1 MWIVPR
7 ISVNWRS
14 QAENDDHRSWREAGT
29 SAAGLRSKLAQRK
42 TVENKIVEKK
52 IVEKKMASSNARR
65 ARKRAAGEIRIL
77 PIVVSGEVRAGD
89 LLSARLLAA
98 ARSLGLRFQDGD
110 ILVVKHKVVSK
121 AEGALVAL
129 DEIRPSK
136 AARTWAR
143 RYGLDPRVSELALR
157 ESRRIVRRK
166 RGVLITETQH
176 GFVCA
181 NSGVD
186 VSNVDGGRHAVLL
199 PLDPDRSAAR
209 LRREL
214 KKELGIGIAVIV
226 SDSFGRPW
234 REGLTEVAIG
244 VAGMRPLVDYRGRCD
259 RHGYPLHATVD
270 AVADEL
276 ACAAGLV
283 CGKLAGTPACI
294 IRGYAYR
301 KGAGGA
307 QQMIRPA
314 RNDLF
319 R

>member
-1 MWIVPR
+1 MTK
-7 ISVNWRS
+7 S
-14 QAENDDHRSWREAGT
+14 
-29 SAAGLRSKLAQRK
+29 
-42 TVENKIVEKK
+42 
-52 IVEKKMASSNARR
+52 
-65 ARKRAAGEIRIL
+65 KRAPGEIRLL
-77 PIVVSGEVRAGD
+77 PIAVSGEIHPGD
-89 LLSARLLAA
+89 SLCARLLAA
-98 ARSLGLRFQDGD
+98 TRSLRLRFQDGD

-129 DEIRPSK
+129 DEIRPS
-136 AARTWAR
+136 AASRAWAQ
-143 RYGLDPRVSELALR
+143 RYGLDARVRELALR
-157 ESRRIVRRK
+157 ESRRVVRSK
-166 RGVLITETQH
+166 RHVLITETRH
-176 GFVCA
+176 GFICA

-199 PLDPDRSAAR
+199 PVNPDRSAAK
-209 LRREL
+209 LRRQL
-214 KKELGIGIAVIV
+214 KQQLGIEIAVIV

-244 VAGMRPLVDYRGRCD
+244 VAGMRPLVDYRGRHD
-259 RHGYPLHATVD
+259 PYGYSLHATVD

-301 KGAGGA
+301 RGSGGA
-307 QQMIRPA
+307 RELIRPA
-314 RNDLF
+314 KNDLF